1 MDRSCHLQRRNF
13 PPARCGFYQAK
24 ELFGLSLL
32 PTDGLAYT
40 PLARGL
46 YKRGRI
52 IIYPSRDHTD
62 TSLRPPFMNLTL
74 AQEAQAI
81 KPKPLGEVTWWCR
94 GENGSE
100 EHSAPAPAPRLCEA
114 VTSRHLPT
122 RQRHRPQPS
131 PARSTDPLRLLSL
144 TEQQMEMGKPGYVIP
159 SFFSFLFRSRAPGF
173 LQLPVKS
180 QASQFKIISDW

>member
-1 MDRSCHLQRRNF
+1 MDRPCHLQRRNF
-13 PPARCGFYQAK
+13 PPARYGFHQAK

-40 PLARGL
+40 LLARGL
-46 YKRGRI
+46 YKKRGRI

-74 AQEAQAI
+74 AQETQAI

-100 EHSAPAPAPRLCEA
+100 EHPAPAPVPGSVKL
-114 VTSRHLPT
+114 
-122 RQRHRPQPS
+122 S
-131 PARSTDPLRLLSL
+131 PAGACQRGKGIALSPHPPAQQTALRLLSL
-144 TEQQMEMGKPGYVIP
+144 RQQQMETGKPGYVI
-159 SFFSFLFRSRAPGF
+159 FFFFPFLLRSWAPGF
-173 LQLPVKS
+173 LQLLAI
-180 QASQFKIISDW
+180 QNN